1 MSNLSQ
7 NIRKYR
13 EQMSMSQEELAQKLY
28 VTRQTISNYENGKT
42 EPDLDRIEEMALFV
56 RLTGESKRREIG
68 NKKRDEAISL
78 LYPKNN

>member
-28 VTRQTISNYENGKT
+28 VTRQTISNYENGKQNRT
-42 EPDLDRIEEMALFV
+42 
-56 RLTGESKRREIG
+56 
-68 NKKRDEAISL
+68 
-78 LYPKNN
+78 

>member
-13 EQMSMSQEELAQKLY
+13 EQKSMSQEELAQKLY

-42 EPDLDRIEEMALFV
+42 EPDLDRI
-56 RLTGESKRREIG
+56 
-68 NKKRDEAISL
+68 
-78 LYPKNN
+78 